1 MDSDKKYM
9 ARCLEIARAGAG
21 FVAPNPLVGCV
32 IVHDDRI
39 IGEGFHHKFGGAH
52 AEVLAIESVR
62 NKDLLSNS
70 TLYVNLVPC
79 SHYGKTPPCANLIVN
94 SKIPRVVI
102 GQKDPNPKVNG
113 NGIRFLED
121 AGLTV
126 TFGVL
131 EEDAK
136 QINVRFNT
144 FIEKKRPFVIL
155 KWAKTLDGFIDIDR
169 NGPNRGADN
178 WITNARLK
186 MLVHKWRT
194 EEDAILIGTN
204 TALNDNPQ
212 LNVREW
218 VGRNPLRLVI
228 DEFGQLPESLNV
240 FDGTQNTIAYT
251 GNPKT
256 FNSNVEYCTLDF
268 NLNIIP
274 QILNDLYTRS
284 IQSVIVEGGKELLE
298 GFIESGLWDEAR
310 ILTGRKVFGSGLL
323 GPNIEGIEISNDILD
338 SNYLKVFKNC

>member
-1 MDSDKKYM
+1 M
-9 ARCLEIARAGAG
+9 
-21 FVAPNPLVGCV
+21 
-32 IVHDDRI
+32 
-39 IGEGFHHKFGGAH
+39 
-52 AEVLAIESVR
+52 
-62 NKDLLSNS
+62 
-70 TLYVNLVPC
+70 
-79 SHYGKTPPCANLIVN
+79 
-94 SKIPRVVI
+94 
-102 GQKDPNPKVNG
+102 
-113 NGIRFLED
+113 
-121 AGLTV
+121 
-126 TFGVL
+126 
-131 EEDAK
+131 
-136 QINVRFNT
+136 
-144 FIEKKRPFVIL
+144 
-155 KWAKTLDGFIDIDR
+155 
-169 NGPNRGADN
+169 
-178 WITNARLK
+178 
-186 MLVHKWRT
+186 
-194 EEDAILIGTN
+194 
-204 TALNDNPQ
+204 
-212 LNVREW
+212 
-218 VGRNPLRLVI
+218 RLVI